1 MAALMRST
9 KQPFWSNKRTFC
21 WHWYMNW
28 WIALHFASVFL
39 FYFSFF
45 SFHFTSFHSS
55 NSKTRLLADIT
66 ACVWQQTRCVHP
78 MACIQALVY
87 WTNLT
92 QRVYSHLFFSHTI
105 HWIFF
110 ILSFEIKDTTNTNP
124 TPIRCNEENNVW
136 FDLIRSLRPHV
147 PIISSLYCDLTY
159 LFFCCHYSI
168 YLSMCHSLLHRS
180 ESSMKTN

>member
-1 MAALMRST
+1 MYFYSQFEVRAYVIFSAVIKPMVALMRST

-21 WHWYMNW
+21 WHWYMHC

-55 NSKTRLLADIT
+55 YSKTRLLVDIT
-66 ACVWQQTRCVHP
+66 ACVWQQTRCVYP

-136 FDLIRSLRPHV
+136 FDLIRSDRYVHM
-147 PIISSLYCDLTY
+147 
-159 LFFCCHYSI
+159 FQ
-168 YLSMCHSLLHRS
+168 
-180 ESSMKTN
+180 